1 MIILTTFFNVSDYIG
16 RCIESIQNQSI
27 KNFRC
32 FLIDDLS
39 TDDSYN
45 IAHEL
50 IKSDQRFILIKNTEK
65 KYKTLNYINILNN
78 RKDIDDEEIVIE
90 LDGDDC
96 FADDLVL
103 NRVQKAYFNGRTWI
117 TNGCFKYASGQQGF
131 SSPQIDFDNLRKD
144 RFTASHLRTWKVF
157 LWRAIKDEDHR
168 DNDGNFLK
176 INADLA
182 YMLPMLEMSGPEHY
196 RFIPDV
202 NLIYNELNP
211 LNDHKVDMNQVNIIA
226 EQIRKRKKY
235 KKLLR

>member
-1 MIILTTFFNVSDYIG
+1 MIILTTFYNAANYLSN
-16 RCIESIQNQSI
+16 CIKSIQLQSE
-27 KNFRC
+27 KDFRC
-32 FLIDDLS
+32 FLIDDMS
-39 TDDSYN
+39 SDNSFEVVS
-45 IAHEL
+45 EL
-50 IKSDQRFILIKNTEK
+50 IKGDDRFTLIKNSEK
-65 KYKTLNYINILNN
+65 KYKTANYVSILNERN
-78 RKDIDDEEIVIE
+78 DVDENEIVIE
-90 LDGDDC
+90 LDGDDW
-96 FADDLVL
+96 FSDSEVIS
-103 NRVQKAYFNGRTWI
+103 RVQKAYSNNRTWI

-235 KKLLR
+235 KRLLR